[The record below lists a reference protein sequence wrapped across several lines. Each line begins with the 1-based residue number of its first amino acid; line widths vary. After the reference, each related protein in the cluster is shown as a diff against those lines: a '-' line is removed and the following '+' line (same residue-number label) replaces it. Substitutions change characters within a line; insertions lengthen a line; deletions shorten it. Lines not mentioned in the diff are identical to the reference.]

1 MGEIDVLKPGTR
13 VMMTKGYMGVK
24 GVIVDKLSSLFDFYV
39 IELENGINMIAGPS
53 AFTTEEEL
61 KRGST

>member
-1 MGEIDVLKPGTR
+1 
-13 VMMTKGYMGVK
+13 MMTKGYMGVK
-24 GVIVDKLSSLFDFYV
+24 GVIVDKLNSLFDFYV